1 MPQEGQN
8 LYVQATVGGERV
20 GFPVTA
26 VREIIHVPPIA
37 RVPRA
42 PRWLHGVAALR
53 GATIPVVCL
62 RERFGM
68 EPASPD
74 PQMRVVVAEVYGQPV
89 GFLVDSVSTV
99 HHFAEEDIEPP
110 TALLL
115 NEQNDYVQAI
125 GHDGERLVLLLE
137 PDRLLD
143 RKQVERLQRLYAPQ
157 AA

>member
-26 VREIIHVPPIA
+26 VREIIHVPPIS

-42 PRWLHGVAALR
+42 PRWLHGIAALR

-68 EPASPD
+68 ELTSPH

-125 GHDGERLVLLLE
+125 GHDGETLVLLLD
-137 PDRLLD
+137 PDRLLEK
-143 RKQVERLQRLYAPQ
+143 KQIERLNHLSAPQ